1 MAMLYDH
8 FINHYCYYYYYYYF
22 YFYYYH
28 YHYYY
33 QFIII
38 IIIINIIKKFVYSL
52 TYTLKNKRS

>member
-1 MAMLYDH
+1 MAILYDH
-8 FINHYCYYYYYYYF
+8 FINHCCYYYYYYY
-22 YFYYYH
+22 YHYH

-33 QFIII
+33 QFIIV